1 MNPDKEEPVFGAV
14 VVAAG
19 VGSRMGTR
27 SPKQYELIGGKTM
40 VERSVQ
46 VLLDEPRIKELVVVI
61 SPADMIGQRL
71 TFEDPRVRIARVG
84 GQTRAD
90 SVKNGI
96 LFSNLKSSDW
106 VLVHDAARPCLL
118 TSDVTKLMDYCRRHQ
133 ESAILAVPV
142 NDTLKKEGDN
152 GTIACT
158 VSRDGLWAAQTPQCF
173 PVGELIRAMNEAG
186 SAVTDEAS
194 AMEFVGKHPALVE
207 GTPTNIK
214 VTRPMDLWL
223 ARAIFFARKEKENN
237 E

>member
-1 MNPDKEEPVFGAV
+1 M
-14 VVAAG
+14 
-19 VGSRMGTR
+19 
-27 SPKQYELIGGKTM
+27 
-40 VERSVQ
+40 
-46 VLLDEPRIKELVVVI
+46 
-61 SPADMIGQRL
+61 
-71 TFEDPRVRIARVG
+71 
-84 GQTRAD
+84 
-90 SVKNGI
+90 KNGI

-118 TSDVTKLMDYCRRHQ
+118 TSDVTKLMDYCQRHQ

-142 NDTLKKEGDN
+142 NDTLKKEGEN

-173 PVGELIRAMNEAG
+173 PVGELTRATKEVG

-223 ARAIFFARKEKENN
+223 ARAIFLAREAKDSN